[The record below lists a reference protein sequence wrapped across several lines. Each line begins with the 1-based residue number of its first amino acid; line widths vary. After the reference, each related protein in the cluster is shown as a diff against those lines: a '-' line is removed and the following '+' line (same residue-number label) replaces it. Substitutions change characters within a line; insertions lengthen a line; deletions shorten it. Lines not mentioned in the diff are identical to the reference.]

1 MALAG
6 APIEFSTG
14 SRYPLW
20 PKCDAFSTGGGKKR
34 KKKEPMVFRFNLS
47 YARNLVHEPTYTRAR
62 MGGGERERERR
73 ILPFPFWIYHYTL
86 PTINRYICHFT
97 LSFIDNRNV
106 IKTSGF

>member
-62 MGGGERERERR
+62 MGGGEREREEDSSFSF
-73 ILPFPFWIYHYTL
+73 LD
-86 PTINRYICHFT
+86 
-97 LSFIDNRNV
+97 LSLHSPDD
-106 IKTSGF
+106 K

>member
-62 MGGGERERERR
+62 EREREEDSSFSF
-73 ILPFPFWIYHYTL
+73 LD
-86 PTINRYICHFT
+86 
-97 LSFIDNRNV
+97 LSLHSPDD
-106 IKTSGF
+106 K